1 MGKSSVQDMGISSDG
16 MAQDSRVDGGDDREI
31 LAPPK
36 SLKAATVSQEEREA
50 VKRAEREEKRKLAE
64 KVRDEELAKVRQAEQ
79 EAARVVS
86 KLGRPSSYTPEMGAK
101 ICGWIAD
108 GNSLRSFCRE
118 HGIGSDTVYRWLRE
132 NKDFHVLYARA
143 HDDRA
148 DALADEIQDI
158 ADEQVG
164 ASNKVE
170 VEAARLRIEAR
181 KWIASKLKPSKW
193 GERIEVDRKE
203 TITFNLG
210 LPNRTV
216 DITPTAV
223 PVSHSRT
230 PTIASD
236 ASTGAGGSSDS

>member
-1 MGKSSVQDMGISSDG
+1 MGEGSSSGMDG
-16 MAQDSRVDGGDDREI
+16 VGQVLAQGDGGSGRDASEI
-31 LAPPK
+31 SAAPQT
-36 SLKAATVSQEEREA
+36 LKAAMTSEEREA
-50 VKRAEREEKRKLAE
+50 ARAKKRAEKKAAAE
-64 KVRDEELAKVRQAEQ
+64 KARDEELAKVRKAEQ
-79 EAARVVS
+79 EAARTIQ
-86 KLGRPSSYTPEMGAK
+86 KLGRPSSYTPEMGEK

-118 HGIGSDTVYRWLRE
+118 HRIGSDTVYRWLRE
-132 NKDFHVLYARA
+132 NKDFHALYARA

-164 ASNKVE
+164 ASDKVA

-181 KWIASKLKPSKW
+181 KWIASKLKPGKW
-193 GERIEVDRKE
+193 GERVEVDRKE

-210 LPNRTV
+210 LPNKTI

-223 PVSHSRT
+223 PIAHSQM
-230 PTIASD
+230 PTVGLEAN
-236 ASTGAGGSSDS
+236 AGVGERPDT